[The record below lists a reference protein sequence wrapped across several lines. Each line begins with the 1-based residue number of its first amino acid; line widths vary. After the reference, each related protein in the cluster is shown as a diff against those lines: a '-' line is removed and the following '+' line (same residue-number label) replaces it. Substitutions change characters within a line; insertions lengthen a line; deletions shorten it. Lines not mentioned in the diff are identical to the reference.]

1 MNYSEVV
8 RQGVAKIPLIRL
20 FSHFSFRLYIE
31 DLKGEFEL
39 NYFHVLFSVE
49 NVAEVYNVQQ
59 FKQLMSEAENSLQPS
74 PTIGIVYAFV
84 TSFDIDRDEKPIVT
98 SRWWVGLKSSVHY
111 RKLTVFTL
119 L

>member
-1 MNYSEVV
+1 MGSENSSD
-8 RQGVAKIPLIRL
+8 KIVQSVFISSIHR
-20 FSHFSFRLYIE
+20 
-31 DLKGEFEL
+31 DLKGEL

-49 NVAEVYNVQQ
+49 NVTEVYNVQQ
-59 FKQLMSEAENSLQPS
+59 LKQLMSEAENSLQPS
-74 PTIGIVYAFV
+74 PTMGIVYAFV

-119 L
+119 NRIR